1 MDNKVDITKQ
11 ENVQKLTSKDI
22 EKQKEDE
29 LVDRIMEQIL
39 KIK

>member
-1 MDNKVDITKQ
+1 MDNKIDLTKQ
-11 ENVQKLTSKDI
+11 DNVQKLTSKDI

>member
-1 MDNKVDITKQ
+1 MDNKIDLTKQ
-11 ENVQKLTSKDI
+11 DNVQKLTIKDI